1 MIFLV
6 DSSQSV
12 YASLDEKLVM
22 LMTVVIDPDVF
33 EAAEF
38 AQPLYRGQAELL
50 FRGLQTNGLVLVD
63 PTGRLWEEVLERLEK
78 LPSKLGQQLVI
89 RAQELAK
96 NKRSKI
102 IKVDPQVCQVEPSF
116 DLFTSVRKIAE
127 ACKADT
133 MIVTSQGKADLQ
145 RDGQGVGAITVMST
159 YLESAWE
166 SERHNFLELQEPI
179 DRLPKDRMDDLLI
192 RCLRFTK
199 WIRIYD
205 KQIGKGYR
213 AGHFLRGIEYILNLW
228 RNHCHWQVKNDFFVE
243 IITCPRHKIF
253 GDEGAIKIEEKT
265 EENRRAWKLVLDGV
279 IEPLKAYNLWGVK
292 WSVKDDCDGIMHARY
307 LQTQSAVVLFDRG
320 FDLFD
325 MNGSVKRNELKVMN
339 VRHEH
344 LEECRRLPMAAV

>member
-1 MIFLV
+1 
-6 DSSQSV
+6 
-12 YASLDEKLVM
+12 M
-22 LMTVVIDPDVF
+22 LMTVVIDPCVF
-33 EAAEF
+33 DQSEF

-63 PTGRLWEEVLERLEK
+63 PDGRLWDEVLDRLER

-102 IKVDPQVCQVEPSF
+102 IKCNPQVCPVPQNTDPF
-116 DLFTSVRKIAE
+116 DAAKIIAE

-133 MIVTSQGKADLQ
+133 MIVTPQGKADLQ
-145 RDGQGVGAITVMST
+145 KNGQAVGAITVMSS

-166 SERHNFLELQEPI
+166 SERHSFLELQEPI

-213 AGHFLRGIEYILNLW
+213 TTYFLRGIEYILQLW
-228 RNHCHWQVKNDFFVE
+228 RSHCHWQVRNDFFVE
-243 IITCPRHKIF
+243 IITCPRHRIF
-253 GDEGAIKIEEKT
+253 GDEGAIKIQEKHD
-265 EENRRAWKLVLDGV
+265 ENRRAWKNVVDDILD
-279 IEPLKAYNLWGVK
+279 PLKAQYPFGVK
-292 WSVKDDCDGIMHARY
+292 WSVKDDGDGIMHARY
-307 LQTQSAVVLFDRG
+307 LQTQSAIVLFERG
-320 FDLFD
+320 FDLFAQ
-325 MNGSVKRNELKVMN
+325 NGSVKRNELKVMN
-339 VRHEH
+339 VRHAH
-344 LEECRRLPMAAV
+344 LDECRSLPPADV